1 MSSDRPGAA
10 VARQPY
16 RARMSRYW
24 WLHRPQHLKFM
35 LRELSSVAVAYF
47 IVITLLQIRALVEGP
62 EAYAAF
68 QDLLQSPVLI
78 LLNLISFLFVV
89 FHTITWFNVT
99 PRAIVLRVGGKR
111 LPDLAIVAPN
121 YVAWA
126 VISGLVAWF
135 ILRG

>member
-1 MSSDRPGAA
+1 MSSGRPGADFA
-10 VARQPY
+10 PRPY
-16 RARMSRYW
+16 RARMSTYW
-24 WLHRPQHLKFM
+24 WLQRWRHLKFM
-35 LRELSSVAVAYF
+35 LRELSSVAVGYF
-47 IVITLLQIRALVEGP
+47 IVITLLQIRALAEGP

-68 QDLLQSPVLI
+68 QDWLQAPLLLG
-78 LLNLISFLFVV
+78 LHAAAFLFVV

-111 LPDLAIVAPN
+111 LPDLAVIAPN
-121 YVAWA
+121 YVAWV

>member
-10 VARQPY
+10 VAPRPY

-47 IVITLLQIRALVEGP
+47 IVITLLQIRALVQGP

-89 FHTITWFNVT
+89 FHTVTWFNVT

>member
-1 MSSDRPGAA
+1 MISGPPAA
-10 VARQPY
+10 DFAPRVY
-16 RARMSRYW
+16 RARMSAYW
-24 WLHRPQHLKFM
+24 WLHRWQHLKFM
-35 LRELSSVAVAYF
+35 LRELSSVAVGYF

-68 QDLLQSPVLI
+68 QDWLQAPVLI
-78 LLNLISFLFVV
+78 VLNLVSFLFVV

-111 LPDLAIVAPN
+111 LPDLAVIAPN
-121 YVAWA
+121 YVAWV

>member
-1 MSSDRPGAA
+1 MSSSRPGAA

-16 RARMSRYW
+16 RSRMSTYW
-24 WLHRPQHLKFM
+24 WLHQPQHLKFM

-47 IVITLLQIRALVEGP
+47 VVITLLQIRALVEGP
-62 EAYAAF
+62 EVYAAF
-68 QDLLQSPVLI
+68 QDWLKAPVLI
-78 LLNLISFLFVV
+78 LLNVVNLLFVV

-111 LPDLAIVAPN
+111 LPDLAVVAPN

-135 ILRG
+135 VLRG